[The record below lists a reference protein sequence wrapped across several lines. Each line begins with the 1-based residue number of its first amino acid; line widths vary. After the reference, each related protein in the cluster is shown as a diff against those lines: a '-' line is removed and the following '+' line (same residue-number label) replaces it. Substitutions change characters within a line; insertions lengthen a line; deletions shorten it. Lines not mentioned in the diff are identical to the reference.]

1 MLFGKNISMD
11 LAIRVLCVYVC
22 VYAQACACMVACTKT
37 NLNGLN
43 FPFPNTHLTY
53 FAFLSYTRVHTH
65 TSHTSFVVV
74 LIYPASLLVLF
85 YYPHYSLFQ
94 ILPSNSLP

>member
-65 TSHTSFVVV
+65 THFTHFFCGGVD
-74 LIYPASLLVLF
+74 LPCKLTCIILLPPLQF
-85 YYPHYSLFQ
+85 
-94 ILPSNSLP
+94 ISNLAQ